1 MKTVATTSFQAPLAI
16 DNGFYNTPISKDADH
31 SFELF
36 MNEDQTEG
44 MVEWVAEVEGYD
56 EDEFVT
62 HIGLWLNGDGDVF
75 DYDGVFELPK
85 ELTDWLVEL
94 GYNVHD
100 VVV

>member
-1 MKTVATTSFQAPLAI
+1 MKYVATTSFQAPLAI

-44 MVEWVAEVEGYD
+44 MVEWVAEVEGHD

-62 HIGLWLNGDGDVF
+62 HIGLWLDGNENVF

-85 ELTDWLVEL
+85 QLTDWLVEL
-94 GYNVHD
+94 GYKVED
-100 VVV
+100 VLV